1 MMRNRYLEGETLFQ
15 AAEAR
20 FTGYEPSSF
29 PLTAASVNLRRLW
42 MRRWREGSFS
52 RRPDTLTQLETLLP
66 SFQQAK
72 NMQECAMC
80 LLMIAEADR
89 GAGKEAQDIFKMMEG
104 SLADFQALGDEFY
117 MAWALHFM
125 GRLSM
130 TLSGVQTAFDLQQRS
145 LVLRQRCADL
155 NGVIYSLY
163 NLSTDLLHMGK
174 LEQSTQ
180 MAREMV
186 DLSLQMGERSGE
198 LMANGTL
205 SLVAWLQGERDRA
218 LDLNDHVLMLSEAI
232 NHPLGRTHGVV
243 VQGLLALIQD
253 PVQTEAL
260 TPWVSRW
267 SSWMDRVT
275 GQKIMWN
282 AGYSKPSSK
291 CRLMVRRE
299 TTMLL

>member
-1 MMRNRYLEGETLFQ
+1 
-15 AAEAR
+15 
-20 FTGYEPSSF
+20 
-29 PLTAASVNLRRLW
+29 
-42 MRRWREGSFS
+42 
-52 RRPDTLTQLETLLP
+52 
-66 SFQQAK
+66 
-72 NMQECAMC
+72 MC